1 MIPGIK
7 PVISVQRILVFRLS
21 AMGDVAL
28 TVPVIR
34 GILEEHPNLAITF
47 VTRPFYAPFFEGIP
61 RLQLYFP
68 DLKGRHKGFD
78 GLFRLFLDLRKEG
91 RFQMVLDLH
100 DVLRSKLVRTF
111 FRLSGIPVYSIDKG
125 RKEKKELIKTKK
137 IRQLKH
143 SSERYGDVFRR
154 AGFKMKMAP
163 LPVIV
168 PSEKAEK
175 KIQDYL
181 LNLELP
187 EKTRKIGFA
196 PFATHATKI
205 WGLEN
210 ARQLMQLI
218 AEKYPV
224 RFFLFGGGKDE
235 IEKLNTLADEDSHAT
250 LVAGQ
255 MTLSEEIAL
264 IAQMDLMLSMDSSNM
279 HIAALTGTRTLSIW
293 GATHP
298 AFGFYALG
306 QPEEFSLQTP
316 ADELACRPCSVFGNK
331 PCIHETI
338 KCMEM
343 LTPAIV
349 FRRMEQ
355 LNLF

>member
-1 MIPGIK
+1 MP
-7 PVISVQRILVFRLS
+7 VQRILVFRLS

-34 GILEEHPNLAITF
+34 GMLEENPNLSITF
-47 VTRPFYAPFFEGIP
+47 VTRPFFAPFFEGIP

-68 DLKGRHKGFD
+68 DLKGRHKGFG

-91 RFQMVLDLH
+91 RFETVIDLH
-100 DVLRSKLVRTF
+100 NVLRTKLVRSY
-111 FRLSGIPVYSIDKG
+111 FRAAGTSVFYIDKG
-125 RKEKKELIKTKK
+125 REEKKELLKTKEIK
-137 IRQLKH
+137 QLKH
-143 SSERYGDVFRR
+143 SSERYCDVFRK
-154 AGFKMKMAP
+154 AGFNVQMS
-163 LPVIV
+163 PVPAIASSAKA
-168 PSEKAEK
+168 SEK
-175 KIQDYL
+175 IQEYL
-181 LNLELP
+181 ESQKLP
-187 EKTRKIGFA
+187 EQTLKIGFA

-218 AEKYPV
+218 NEKYQAH
-224 RFFLFGGGKDE
+224 FYLFGGGQEE
-235 IEKLNTLADEDSHAT
+235 IEKLQALSTDNDHIT

-255 MTLSEEIAL
+255 MNLSEEIAL
-264 IAQMDLMLSMDSSNM
+264 ITRMDFMLSMDSSNM
-279 HIAALTGTRTLSIW
+279 HIAALTGTKTISIW

-306 QPEEFSLQTP
+306 QPEEYSLQTP

-343 LTPAIV
+343 LTPNIV
-349 FRRMEQ
+349 FRKMEQ
-355 LNLF
+355 LNLFQIQ